1 MLLAKRGLNEQLG
14 NEAAEW
20 AVTQLELGFDG
31 KYLRQLAGVLG
42 DENPFEL
49 AELFD
54 RCVRELGLRSPKAE
68 STVLVY
74 AQEMCEV
81 FAQGVIGRDYLVYR
95 LYCLCIADH
104 MRRELLPFYL
114 LHFTLED
121 LKERGFSFYRREATP
136 ENFDRLLQEEI
147 DKLMA
152 LPIEYT

>member
-1 MLLAKRGLNEQLG
+1 MLLAKRALNERLG

-54 RCVRELGLRSPKAE
+54 RCVRELGLRLTKTE
-68 STVLVY
+68 SIVLVY
-74 AQEMCEV
+74 AQELCGA
-81 FAQGVIGRDYLVYR
+81 FAQGIIGRDYLVYR
-95 LYCLCIADH
+95 LYCLCTAH
-104 MRRELLPFYL
+104 SMRLELFPFYL
-114 LHFTLED
+114 LYFTLDD

-147 DKLMA
+147 EKLMA
-152 LPIEYT
+152 VAIEEA